1 MVDVGRPATAVVI
14 GGGISGLVAAHR
26 LFKAG
31 ATVTVLERASRL
43 GGKVVTEQVD
53 GFLIEGGPDSFVTGK
68 GSVIELADD
77 LDIGEQVISRRPE
90 HGGSYVWWGDRL
102 HPLPEGLLLMAP
114 SRLSPLLR
122 SSLLSWKGKLR
133 VVADLVLP
141 RQINDD
147 ESLESFVV
155 RRLGREVLERI
166 AEPLIAGIHAAEP
179 SSMSLRASFPRF
191 LEMERTHRSLILAAR
206 SAAARPTPNNGL
218 SYFAS
223 FKQGMAELPAALVQ
237 ALSGASIKTGVAVT
251 RLTRDEDSGYR
262 LALDDGTV
270 LLTSAVILATPAR
283 ETAGLLSE
291 LVPDAAAA
299 IAGVHQVATATVTLA
314 YRTHEIPPLFGS
326 GFVVPSDAGRR
337 IMGVSYLSHKWE
349 GRVPDRRFALLR
361 AFVGG
366 PNGQELAVAGA
377 DRLCAV
383 VRDELAAL
391 IGLTAHPVLVRTHSW
406 DGGLHQ
412 YTLGHVDRVARAE
425 SALAVHPGLA
435 LAGAAFHGI
444 GLNECVD
451 SGRRAAENVLAADAA
466 VNQLGASAFASR
478 IGRTSH

>member
-1 MVDVGRPATAVVI
+1 M
-14 GGGISGLVAAHR
+14 AAHR
-26 LFKAG
+26 LLKAG
-31 ATVTVLERASRL
+31 ATVTVLEKSSRL
-43 GGKVVTEQVD
+43 GGKVVTEQLD
-53 GFLIEGGPDSFVTGK
+53 GFLIEGGPDSFVSGK
-68 GSVIELADD
+68 GSLIELADD
-77 LDIGEQVISRRPE
+77 LGISEQVISSRPE
-90 HGGSYVWWGDRL
+90 HRGSYVWWGDRL
-102 HPLPEGLLLMAP
+102 HPLPDGLLLMAP

-133 VVADLVLP
+133 VFADLVLP

-191 LEMERTHRSLILAAR
+191 LEMERRHRSLILAAR
-206 SAAARPTPNNGL
+206 SAASKPTSDHGL

-223 FKQGMAELPAALVQ
+223 FKEGMAGLPAALIR
-237 ALSGASIKTGVAVT
+237 ALSGASVKTSVAVT
-251 RLTRDEDSGYR
+251 RLTRDEDAGYR
-262 LALDDGTV
+262 LSLDDGTV

-283 ETAGLLSE
+283 ETAGLLAE

-299 IAGVHQVATATVTLA
+299 IAGIHQVATATVTLA
-314 YRTHEIPPLFGS
+314 YRTDEIPPLFGS
-326 GFVVPSDAGRR
+326 GFVVPSAARRR
-337 IMGVSYLSHKWE
+337 IMGVSYVSHKWE

-366 PNGQELAVAGA
+366 PNGQELAVAGD

-412 YTLGHVDRVARAE
+412 YTLGHFDRVVRAE
-425 SALAVHPGLA
+425 SALAAHPGLA

-466 VNQLGASAFASR
+466 VNMSGTSAFPSR
-478 IGRTSH
+478 IGRTSN